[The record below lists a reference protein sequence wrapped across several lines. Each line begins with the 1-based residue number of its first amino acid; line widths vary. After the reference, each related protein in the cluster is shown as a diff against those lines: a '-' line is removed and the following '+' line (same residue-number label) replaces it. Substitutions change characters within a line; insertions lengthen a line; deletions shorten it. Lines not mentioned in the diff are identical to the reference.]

1 MSPEAVSE
9 HETPFEAPSEEMMTR
24 IVKQMEFYFSDA
36 NILKDYFLLRRV
48 RKSKGGW
55 VRVSL
60 LAGFKLVQSIT
71 KDIRQVGHIEALSSA
86 PPSFKQSINQSS
98 LLLQV
103 VFALKEKSKLLEID
117 ESGTRVRRKDGLPT
131 WDHHVYKRTCLV
143 YGFDQSRPRRGR
155 PPNKPQT
162 DLVSVQYVSFY
173 SPLFF
178 SAF

>member
-1 MSPEAVSE
+1 MGVSLLGRNDCAQTCDFIFSLLSPEPEEGEVEEVSPEAVSE

-71 KDIRQVGHIEALSSA
+71 KDIRQVW
-86 PPSFKQSINQSS
+86 N
-98 LLLQV
+98 
-103 VFALKEKSKLLEID
+103 
-117 ESGTRVRRKDGLPT
+117 
-131 WDHHVYKRTCLV
+131 
-143 YGFDQSRPRRGR
+143 
-155 PPNKPQT
+155 
-162 DLVSVQYVSFY
+162 
-173 SPLFF
+173 
-178 SAF
+178 